1 MRADEK
7 VIALNGIHLVVLV
20 CMMLAVLSGWFMG
33 SVYNYA
39 KEEIPKAQSDGAINS
54 AAVDSSARIGPY
66 APQNCLWL
74 DK

>member
-7 VIALNGIHLVVLV
+7 VIALTGSNLIVLT
-20 CMMLAVLSGWFMG
+20 CMILAVLSGWFLG
-33 SVYNYA
+33 TVYNFAQEVIPVA
-39 KEEIPKAQSDGAINS
+39 KNDVAVNGGV
-54 AAVDSSARIGPY
+54 VDSSARIGPY